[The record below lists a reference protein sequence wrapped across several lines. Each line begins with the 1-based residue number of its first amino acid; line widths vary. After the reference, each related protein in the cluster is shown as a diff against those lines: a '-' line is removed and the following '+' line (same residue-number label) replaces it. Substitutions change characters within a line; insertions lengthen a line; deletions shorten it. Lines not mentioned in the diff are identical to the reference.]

1 MPVLD
6 RDQKHLVSFMLNGS
20 PISGYAEP
28 RMLLCDFLR
37 NEIGLTGVHV
47 GCEHGVCGCCTIKVA
62 GKLARSCMM
71 YAVQV
76 EGKDV
81 VTVEGLAN
89 ADGELSELQSAFKRR
104 HALQCGYCTTG
115 ILMSATE
122 FLEQHSD
129 PSEEEVRDMLSGH
142 ICRCTGYT
150 GMVQAILDVAKQS
163 KEQGEASNA

>member
-6 RDQKHLVSFMLNGS
+6 RDRKHLVSFNLNGS
-20 PISGYAEP
+20 PASGYAEP
-28 RMLLCDFLR
+28 RMLLSDFLR
-37 NEIGLTGVHV
+37 NEIGLSGVRV

-89 ADGELSELQSAFKRR
+89 ADGELSELQSAFKRC
-104 HALQCGYCTTG
+104 HALQCGYCTSG

-163 KEQGEASNA
+163 KE